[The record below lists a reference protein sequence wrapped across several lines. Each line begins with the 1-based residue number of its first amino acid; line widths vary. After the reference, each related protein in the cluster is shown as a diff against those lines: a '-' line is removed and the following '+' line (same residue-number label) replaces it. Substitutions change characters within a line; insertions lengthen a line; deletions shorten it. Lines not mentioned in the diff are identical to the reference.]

1 MSLSNKTKNKKNAF
15 GATAPPFIDY
25 LKEILRRYPDGGQI
39 LKELVQN
46 ADDAGA
52 SNTVFIHD
60 ERRYGTNSVWSEALG
75 KYQGPAL
82 YAFND
87 ADFTEEDWEGIQR
100 AGRSIKHDDPTK
112 VGRFGIGFNSVYH
125 VTDLPCVFSSKH
137 LAIFDPQKL
146 MFDDERE
153 GYRWSLDD
161 EEDRKDIVKLKDQFK
176 PFQDIVNLVC
186 NGSCTWDKIINEHYF
201 KGTLFRFPL
210 RDEASEISDN
220 LYDSKKA
227 TQLFDSFIPDA
238 DISVLFLRSV
248 SSISL
253 LHIDSNGSVTI
264 RMKVSTSSPTSP
276 LQQTDDFRGNYVQ
289 GKTSFKTVSCSSPGQ
304 DETTTKWLVT
314 ACRLAEGHVPD
325 IDKLADKLSFYPQ
338 VDVAFQC
345 DEDGAG
351 SSGRLSCFLPLPNNE
366 TNRTGLPIHI
376 NACFGLTDNRRYIK
390 WQEEDQK
397 NDESAEWN
405 ELLMKE
411 VLPHVYLKILQ
422 DGVKLSKKSVLPV
435 SAVYKLW
442 PNLKETQHSPRWH
455 KVAVDLFQRLFK
467 EQEIFSLA
475 KNENKWVAASDAVF
489 PADTDT
495 DIMSAVFHL
504 LIEEG
509 ENLVTVPEHVL
520 LSIKETFPNPDSL
533 EWVTPSF
540 VRCVLHRN
548 NIKSVD
554 KDEKLSILEYVLSD
568 GRYEE
573 LNGLQLLPLS
583 DGSFRSFTNQ
593 EEDTVLID
601 NEKFS
606 RVLLPFCKDR
616 FLPEDLNSSTV
627 HHLRHIAMTNS
638 KLYQLINLDANNV
651 AVFCKKHLPKEWKE
665 TKGHVKW
672 ISMKDDYPPK
682 IWLKEFWKF
691 LNDHWAEL
699 RDFIG
704 MPLIPLEP
712 FQQTTS
718 TVMLARLEEKSTLI
732 FQSSREYT
740 LSDQI
745 QKVVKGIGG
754 TVIKKDEC
762 LKHHDIESYVL
773 TPSPRNVLQ
782 ILLNIDRDKVIRG
795 IASTSIHEKEEFKT
809 YISSLDLLSD
819 VEQNLLSALPIFRLM
834 SEKYVAIESKQAV
847 ILKSNPAIPK
857 DLPVPD
863 TIIQCANE
871 ADRRLLSLLK
881 VELLD
886 PAQLAI
892 YLVDCIDANL
902 FAKENERQIMT
913 WILNHGQILFSQN
926 EELLRKCKNL
936 RFILTEQGERKRPSS
951 VFDPT
956 NKTFLDLFEEDFF
969 PPQVY
974 RSAKMLESLKQLGLQ
989 TKEEELLPANILY
1002 VASQIQKLHI
1012 HSRNRAFKKA
1022 DVLIRILNGN
1032 DLLLK
1037 FSEEERQEL
1046 LQLQWIPCENP
1057 NLVKSKN
1064 SQKRCL
1070 YKPTEIRASK
1080 YSAIVGYVMPLA
1092 SDLNESICHK
1102 LDLYSFPP
1110 AEKVMENLSVLKSW
1124 AQTMPS
1130 PDSDYEF
1137 KNNLHST
1144 YKFMQENIEQFRKE
1158 MNNKSISWLWTQNEF
1173 VSPRE
1178 VVLTYPAELDLSLYI
1193 KKVPEE
1199 FLQYVALL
1207 REFGVKET
1215 LADEE
1220 IEAILSD
1227 IKENIDDRI
1236 PPYGEPSELKMSI
1249 AILDWM
1255 RKNEKNLKDTTPV
1268 PVMAQNQN
1276 FTLQPLKTTVF
1287 CDISDDGLNDLKQD
1301 EEEFYVIHEEVLP
1314 VTAKWLKIPFLS
1326 TRILK
1331 PQIIVDEEEYEGIE
1345 QCGQT
1350 EPITLRI
1357 KNILKEYDDENDIF
1371 KELLQNAE
1379 DAGAI
1384 TCGFMLDFRVH
1395 PTEGLID
1402 EGMALCNGPCL
1413 WAFNNELFSEEDWKN
1428 IVRVGSASKENKLEK
1443 IGKFGLGF
1451 NAVYHLTD
1459 IPSILSGKT
1468 LLILDPNVTHL
1479 EKHIKSKSLPGIK
1492 LDLFQDRLFRRFPGQ
1507 FKSYQGI
1514 FDCDLSN
1521 SNQKFYS
1528 GTLIKLPFRT
1538 AEEACNSEIS
1548 SKVYDKEHINAFQQH
1563 LTAGSQTP
1571 LLFLKHIK
1579 SLSLQIIKH
1588 EPIETVLKISKEIVC
1603 SIKISNE
1610 RHLQDIREAL
1620 TNLDTSCHEV
1630 VDCFTAT
1637 IVEIDW
1643 ECAVRP
1649 SKQHWLVYS
1658 CFGTKDSLRMFQ
1670 RELDQCTFSL
1680 PIGGVAVPLQKES
1693 DNMWSPDERFSD
1705 GQAFCFLPLPID
1717 TGLPVHINGS
1727 FAVTSNRKALWEIG
1741 TKLEWN
1747 KSLLK
1752 DAVATA
1758 YITTLLELKKIYQ
1771 NGNLQNYDYYTFW
1784 PDTEKVNKAF
1794 QPLVSAF
1801 YSAIVQST
1809 NVRILELLSNGK
1821 TWCSFVNARF
1831 LDPSIQENETVGK
1844 LAMEVFLK
1852 YPEPNYCSVPLPAWA
1867 RNNFIR
1873 CGFGEMVKER
1883 TFSWFEFYQVVFKNL
1898 NKMEA
1903 HCRNVLILNA
1913 IDLNDHEVDKL
1924 LKSTAC
1930 IPTVKTGTLQFT
1942 NKLVNPHGKVAC
1954 LYEPEE
1960 GRFLDGTKNNY
1971 FTPERI
1977 QRLSGLG
1984 MLNDVLPLDEVIERA
1999 NKISQ
2004 VWAKDKSKA
2013 YTHLRCLF
2021 HSMEKFAHLDSLHW
2035 ETLKHISFLPALGTN
2050 RHNEVM
2056 SVLRKPSEI
2065 YDDQCHQ
2072 LVNMT
2077 EFTVDRLNLFLRPDD
2092 PVLAKLGVMKTPRI
2106 ELVLRQLKEAH
2117 HRVKSFENSEL
2128 FKIAISC
2135 YDYLNKYLLN
2145 DGVPTVII
2153 EYAQSNP
2160 FVLIDGCFVNVQ
2172 SVAMGGTFEEKPYLY
2187 FLPTILSKFEKLW
2200 KCVGIKSQFT
2210 TEQFVAVLQK
2220 MSINSRQLKERD
2232 LHVCLDILIEGLYGS
2247 REESVE
2253 DCLIPDEKGV
2263 LTKSSKLKFND
2274 SPWMPVQAGVAFC
2287 HKLIPREVAC
2297 YFNVETTIHN
2307 TLKNHL
2313 VNEFSPLAKEFG
2325 QHEKLTVRIKNIIEA
2340 YPAKKDI
2347 LKELLQNADDAE
2359 ATEIH
2364 FVWDKRKHGT
2374 RKLFGEKWEM
2384 LQGPA
2389 LCVYNNKIFSNEDL
2403 IGIQQLGEG
2412 GKHGTLGRTGKYGL
2426 GFNSVYQLT
2435 DCPCILTGDEYLCI
2449 SDPNLK
2455 YVETGTRESPGCMYL
2470 MDENFKMS
2478 FRDVYNTFLPEN
2490 FPLQSGTMFRLPL
2503 RTEAMAEQSEI
2514 SINAVRDY
2522 EMMELF
2528 KALQTDPE
2536 ELILFLKHITKIH
2549 FHEINKDG
2557 SKSNYFLIEKK
2568 VTEDTMKQKEGFH
2581 NHVRNSLKS
2590 GSVNPHQAIYKVS
2603 ITSGKKQ
2610 SQWII
2615 AEQYGWFLPNKEE
2628 DKAHA
2633 KIPQAGLAACLGTK
2647 PKEIEFHGRA
2657 FCSLP
2662 LPGETGLPVHVNGNF
2677 EVDHSRRDLWKED
2690 GESLKTKWN
2699 QLLQL
2704 NTIAHLY
2711 ADLLAKIC
2719 TSFRKGEPKMLVHLK
2734 SHLNFILSY
2743 FPIVSKTV
2751 APVWH
2756 EMINEIYQSINRRN
2770 LPVIPILRSVAEQK
2784 SSQHSDPKYTFNWSS
2799 VSKPDPTESP
2809 HFTNHSHADILHI
2822 LERTEMNLVPFSVEI
2837 LNIMKSF
2844 KAAGV
2849 EVAVVSPSSV
2859 ISYLKQKRMNDPSHT
2874 ADDLPL
2880 RINLTLIK
2888 DSKSCSRLLD
2898 FCLSNDELSGSV
2910 TRDVYK
2916 ESSSVELNGLPLLLT
2931 QDQMLR
2937 KFSSHSPKL
2946 ISKFAYIF
2954 QEHKSEFADD
2964 QVNYW
2969 HKSILL
2975 KGKYLEKLT
2984 IPVAASFIKPVLQK
2998 QLQHLPLNETNE
3010 LHTAGKE
3017 MKEWLKNLWNFFE
3030 NEVNEFPG
3038 GETNGVFSEIK
3049 KHFSCSPILPVIY
3062 PGQKDTCFLQ
3072 KIANLHRIVRDPK
3085 DHISAILIKLGCMTI
3100 DRSFFLRLGEFFH
3113 KYIQPELLNIEDK
3126 SAVLK
3131 QLETIPHSQFDLLSG
3146 DESDELQRFLQL
3158 GISSSKNID
3167 EYQRMFKSLPLFQT
3181 ICGKRQRI
3189 DFHRNVFILKSVFEQ
3204 KFPGLYKFDDSNC
3217 IFLKNNL
3224 VNESLSKCLDIKIL
3238 GDLEYCVKFIIPS
3251 VHKLKQTQ
3259 LIDLI
3264 RLLLELSQTPGYN
3277 DSRDT
3282 IACALRDVRFIEDVN
3297 GDLQMASYFFDDT
3310 VELYKVMLSKEKFVP
3325 KTFWKLFEYSTRA
3338 KSLLKSLGLK
3348 HEVSEK
3354 EVIEFAHQIESD
3366 ARGHIELQVLAKKS
3380 VTLLKTAL
3388 FLGAKKSSK
3397 LMQTIKT
3404 IKFILAVQIDPT
3416 LCNYH
3421 KAFAQE
3427 RDVVAIKGSLLEK
3440 QLDQQNLIWTSM
3452 PILPTKSLSTKELDT
3467 LRTAGALDEPP
3478 SEQVMQNLKNI
3489 CGSECRTEQLIETRA
3504 TVFKKSY
3511 AYLQSVPFNE
3521 ALLADLPLVLVEN
3534 DTSLVKASQVVL
3546 TLSNATEF
3554 RPYMYPIQPKHAM
3567 FAEFFKKI
3575 GVEERPT
3582 VSQFC
3587 TVLEEIYTECS
3598 DKSTLQ
3604 PNQLATVQRAVQQ
3617 LFCLIKE
3624 DGKLTQFLKDTL
3636 YLPST
3641 DGKLYESSMLF
3652 FNDTFFQANRLENSL
3667 KKKLK
3672 LLVKLHQCHLTDD
3685 PYEHQKLLQLL
3696 PKQSQPK
3703 LLSGVISVNLVGG
3716 QVEHCDYGSSCEF
3729 SGWFQKHLSSREFLH
3744 GLMCLIREQSKG
3756 TISQTEAAHMCEST
3770 FGKIQIVCCQALH
3783 TELLLN
3789 HQPLEG
3795 TAMETQVYVK
3805 KQEDECVFYLKHND
3819 NMALKVVNEV
3829 NMYLTKEINALL
3841 ENILNS
3847 LCLSVLGQ
3855 LLLCENME
3863 DVERALEQHGVRNTV
3878 SDEKGLGFRPNPGTP
3893 IQEEW
3898 HDSLD
3903 MDPLNSFEKGEY
3915 VGFCKDELENE
3926 YVFAI
3931 VVECLD
3937 KHSGDTRQ
3945 NPSRYRI
3952 QIGDEKF
3959 IDVSSLDLYQFKRE
3973 KRSAPDGNATC
3984 TDIFELLSQTKPSES
3999 KPSQSKSSQFEPFP
4013 KKSLPQTLEEA
4024 KIEIDQSLEQIWKMS
4039 DEDKSK
4045 AIRRLYLRW
4054 HPDKNPDN
4062 MELSTEAFKYLMN
4075 RIDELQQGKSKRN
4088 TSTQSNTTHSYN
4100 FRDFY
4105 EKWNYEAKSHK
4116 RGRERFYQNN
4126 FRQQYNFWSHFH
4138 ETPKPN
4144 KEEAKRWYKQ
4154 AECDLNAAQND
4165 TGCNV
4170 YPEWC
4175 LFKVHQAVEKA
4186 LIATEFRRNGQ
4197 HPGTASTITCLA
4209 QKISKYA
4216 TYLYDLPNTVI
4227 HLRALGVD
4235 AKRTQYPN
4243 FYPPPHIPNDRFKA
4257 AEAQEAVNIATKLL
4271 RKLEIYITE

>member
-1 MSLSNKTKNKKNAF
+1 M
-15 GATAPPFIDY
+15 
-25 LKEILRRYPDGGQI
+25 
-39 LKELVQN
+39 
-46 ADDAGA
+46 
-52 SNTVFIHD
+52 
-60 ERRYGTNSVWSEALG
+60 
-75 KYQGPAL
+75 GPAL

-422 DGVKLSKKSVLPV
+422 DIVKLSKKSVLPV

-467 EQEIFSLA
+467 GQEIFSLA

-1345 QCGQT
+1345 QC
-1350 EPITLRI
+1350 
-1357 KNILKEYDDENDIF
+1357 
-1371 KELLQNAE
+1371 
-1379 DAGAI
+1379 
-1384 TCGFMLDFRVH
+1384 M
-1395 PTEGLID
+1395 
-1402 EGMALCNGPCL
+1402 
-1413 WAFNNELFSEEDWKN
+1413 
-1428 IVRVGSASKENKLEK
+1428 
-1443 IGKFGLGF
+1443 
-1451 NAVYHLTD
+1451 
-1459 IPSILSGKT
+1459 
-1468 LLILDPNVTHL
+1468 
-1479 EKHIKSKSLPGIK
+1479 
-1492 LDLFQDRLFRRFPGQ
+1492 
-1507 FKSYQGI
+1507 
-1514 FDCDLSN
+1514 
-1521 SNQKFYS
+1521 
-1528 GTLIKLPFRT
+1528 
-1538 AEEACNSEIS
+1538 
-1548 SKVYDKEHINAFQQH
+1548 
-1563 LTAGSQTP
+1563 
-1571 LLFLKHIK
+1571 
-1579 SLSLQIIKH
+1579 
-1588 EPIETVLKISKEIVC
+1588 
-1603 SIKISNE
+1603 
-1610 RHLQDIREAL
+1610 
-1620 TNLDTSCHEV
+1620 
-1630 VDCFTAT
+1630 
-1637 IVEIDW
+1637 
-1643 ECAVRP
+1643 
-1649 SKQHWLVYS
+1649 
-1658 CFGTKDSLRMFQ
+1658 
-1670 RELDQCTFSL
+1670 
-1680 PIGGVAVPLQKES
+1680 
-1693 DNMWSPDERFSD
+1693 
-1705 GQAFCFLPLPID
+1705 
-1717 TGLPVHINGS
+1717 
-1727 FAVTSNRKALWEIG
+1727 
-1741 TKLEWN
+1741 
-1747 KSLLK
+1747 
-1752 DAVATA
+1752 
-1758 YITTLLELKKIYQ
+1758 
-1771 NGNLQNYDYYTFW
+1771 
-1784 PDTEKVNKAF
+1784 
-1794 QPLVSAF
+1794 
-1801 YSAIVQST
+1801 
-1809 NVRILELLSNGK
+1809 
-1821 TWCSFVNARF
+1821 
-1831 LDPSIQENETVGK
+1831 
-1844 LAMEVFLK
+1844 
-1852 YPEPNYCSVPLPAWA
+1852 
-1867 RNNFIR
+1867 
-1873 CGFGEMVKER
+1873 
-1883 TFSWFEFYQVVFKNL
+1883 
-1898 NKMEA
+1898 
-1903 HCRNVLILNA
+1903 
-1913 IDLNDHEVDKL
+1913 
-1924 LKSTAC
+1924 
-1930 IPTVKTGTLQFT
+1930 KTGTLQFT

-2200 KCVGIKSQFT
+2200 KGVGIKSQFT

-2232 LHVCLDILIEGLYGS
+2232 LHVCLDILIKGLYGS

-2287 HKLIPREVAC
+2287 HKLIPRDVAC

-2374 RKLFGEKWEM
+2374 KKLFGEKWEM

-3238 GDLEYCVKFIIPS
+3238 GDLDYCVKFIIPS

-3348 HEVSEK
+3348 HEVSEE

-3404 IKFILAVQIDPT
+3404 IKFILAVQIDPI

-3534 DTSLVKASQVVL
+3534 DTSLVKAS
-3546 TLSNATEF
+3546 
-3554 RPYMYPIQPKHAM
+3554 
-3567 FAEFFKKI
+3567 
-3575 GVEERPT
+3575 
-3582 VSQFC
+3582 
-3587 TVLEEIYTECS
+3587 
-3598 DKSTLQ
+3598 
-3604 PNQLATVQRAVQQ
+3604 
-3617 LFCLIKE
+3617 
-3624 DGKLTQFLKDTL
+3624 
-3636 YLPST
+3636 
-3641 DGKLYESSMLF
+3641 
-3652 FNDTFFQANRLENSL
+3652 QANRLENSL